1 MMAWSLSRRRVA
13 GWADH
18 VSGASLEHD
27 GVSGV
32 MPFVQQLYAFGITM
46 VAGMAVG
53 FMFDGYRFVRRGIRM
68 RGSVSWLL
76 DVLFWLVATPLVF
89 ALLLV
94 ANWGELRFY
103 VVVGLAAGGSLY
115 FGLLSPFV
123 LRSMDG
129 VLWMGGRVL
138 MAAAYGLVGL
148 VMIPVRAAYALAG
161 ALSAVHRPRWRPAA
175 PWFPRGWR
183 GWQGWRSRP
192 WPPVNY

>member
-129 VLWMGGRVL
+129 VLWMGGRVPHGRRL
-138 MAAAYGLVGL
+138 WARGTGDDSGE
-148 VMIPVRAAYALAG
+148 AAYALAG
-161 ALSAVHRPRWRPAA
+161 ALSAVRRPRWRRLPPGFPGDGGDGKDGAA
-175 PWFPRGWR
+175 VRGR
-183 GWQGWRSRP
+183 R
-192 WPPVNY
+192 